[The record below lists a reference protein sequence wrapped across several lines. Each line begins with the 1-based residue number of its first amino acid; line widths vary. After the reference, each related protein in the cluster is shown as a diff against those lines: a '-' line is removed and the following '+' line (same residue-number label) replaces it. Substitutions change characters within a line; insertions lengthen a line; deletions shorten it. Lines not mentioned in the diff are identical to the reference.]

1 MDRNL
6 KENLH
11 LNDTARLRI
20 IFEFTIST
28 FLSQPS
34 NFSSSRS
41 SLSLLITLTICIID
55 PKILS
60 FDSIF
65 TIAWWC
71 QKFRFASGCMFAIRT
86 GILHLIWVQSIS
98 VLREY
103 KDTLQNFHL
112 KDHIS
117 KIVDIDILYIY
128 LQTIRNCWVK
138 PILNIM
144 VQAAFG
150 PFFVTV
156 PGHWAPT
163 SRWRKKSH
171 TGDRYHI
178 EKATMNFF
186 ENNFSWDRVSV
197 NDSLLTGWMVW

>member
-1 MDRNL
+1 
-6 KENLH
+6 
-11 LNDTARLRI
+11 
-20 IFEFTIST
+20 
-28 FLSQPS
+28 
-34 NFSSSRS
+34 
-41 SLSLLITLTICIID
+41 
-55 PKILS
+55 
-60 FDSIF
+60 
-65 TIAWWC
+65 
-71 QKFRFASGCMFAIRT
+71 MFAIRP

-103 KDTLQNFHL
+103 KDTLQDFHL

-156 PGHWAPT
+156 PGHWTPA

-186 ENNFSWDRVSV
+186 LKIISPGIEWVSMILYWLAEWCDRAWEARAELMGLDNTEIIFHLIMS
-197 NDSLLTGWMVW
+197 